1 MHTSGNGSQGL
12 SAEPCQ
18 ASVKMCEKKL
28 PGDSKSA
35 HQNFLWV
42 QSFILI
48 EENIITMIGVR
59 CFLGSKS

>member
-1 MHTSGNGSQGL
+1 
-12 SAEPCQ
+12 
-18 ASVKMCEKKL
+18 MCEKKL